1 MANEPPS
8 NGPWRHL
15 EPYFTQAPLNICL
28 IYCISDSAYEFCAQ
42 RRLNDSTAPA
52 ASAAVAVDEPGPRA
66 VDRVAGLSAGPHRAL
81 HAHLESA
88 GGERSRHLRAGAVG
102 GDAER
107 GGVGPDA
114 AALLELQR
122 EA

>member
-1 MANEPPS
+1 MKYS
-8 NGPWRHL
+8 KR
-15 EPYFTQAPLNICL
+15 
-28 IYCISDSAYEFCAQ
+28 Q
-42 RRLNDSTAPA
+42 RRLVNVSRPPMAKST
-52 ASAAVAVDEPGPRA
+52 
-66 VDRVAGLSAGPHRAL
+66 
-81 HAHLESA
+81 

-114 AALLELQR
+114 ATLLELQR